1 MIELI
6 FAIVIMG
13 IALMSAPTLIS
24 QASQGSMS
32 VTQQEAIVACATEIS
47 MIMTRD
53 WDEADTNNSDYAPI
67 LVVDENITAL
77 NEAKTSDGN
86 LTGKRVG
93 IPKASSRS
101 FVNSNGARL
110 HATPISNLGQD
121 SNDNGEYDD
130 IDDFN
135 GKSTTLTLAVT
146 GDNTDTETGDYI
158 DVSLQI
164 DTNVIYKSSPNI
176 GYNSTSISFST
187 PFANNAPN
195 SSNIKAI
202 TSTVTSSQ
210 HDSDLHTNITLKAFM
225 CNIGTYELKRRT
237 F

>member
-32 VTQQEAIVACATEIS
+32 AVQQEAIVACATEIN
-47 MIMTRD
+47 MIMTRH
-53 WDEADTNNSDYAPI
+53 WDEADTNSSNYAPI
-67 LVVDENITAL
+67 LIVDEDIPAL

-93 IPKASSRS
+93 TPKSSSRS
-101 FVNSNGARL
+101 FVTASGNRL
-110 HATPISNLGQD
+110 NATPIANLGQD
-121 SNDNGEYDD
+121 TNDNGEYDD

-135 GKSTTLTLAVT
+135 AKTTTLTLGVT

-158 DVSLQI
+158 DSSLSMQSTI
-164 DTNVIYKSSPNI
+164 KYKNSLSDTY
-176 GYNSTSISFST
+176 TSKNISFNK
-187 PFANNAPN
+187 PFSSDAPG
-195 SSNIKAI
+195 SSNIKSI
-202 TSTVTSSQ
+202 STTITSSQ
-210 HDSDLHTNITLKAFM
+210 HDDVLHTNITLKAFM